1 MHVNIIGSGNVATVL
16 GRLIKNAGHGIAE
29 VVSRNFD
36 HAVQLSEILEAKAV
50 GEIVHMS
57 GSADLYIVAVSDTAI
72 PLIAAQLQ
80 NQNGVVVH
88 TSGAVSKNVLEGTG
102 RQFGVLYP
110 LQSLR
115 KELEAI
121 PPVSF
126 LVDGNSDNTTEII
139 LAFAKTLSERVR
151 VCNDEERL
159 KMHLSAVMVSNFTNH
174 LYALTEQYCQREEL
188 DFSFLYPMIAEVANR
203 LQYTPATHL
212 QTGPA
217 MRGDETT
224 IQRHQ
229 ELLKDHP
236 HLKIIYNDLTESIR
250 RFYGK

>member
-16 GRLIKNAGHGIAE
+16 GRLIKNNGHSVAE

-36 HAVQLSEILEAKAV
+36 RAAQLSEILEAKAV
-50 GEIVHMS
+50 NEIANMS
-57 GSADLYIVAVSDTAI
+57 GDADMYIAAVSDKAI
-72 PLIAAQLQ
+72 PLIAAQLK
-80 NQNGVVVH
+80 NQTGVVVH
-88 TSGAVSKNVLEGTG
+88 TSGAVSKNVLKDTG
-102 RQFGVLYP
+102 KQFGVLYP

-115 KELEAI
+115 KELKTI
-121 PPVSF
+121 PPVPF
-126 LVDGNSDNTTEII
+126 LVDGNTNDAKEII
-139 LAFAKTLSERVR
+139 WSFAKTLSERT
-151 VCNDEERL
+151 CICGDEERL

-203 LQYTPATHL
+203 LQDTPAANL

-217 MRGDETT
+217 MRGDEAT
-224 IQRHQ
+224 IQRHL
-229 ELLKDHP
+229 ELLKDHD
-236 HLKIIYNDLTESIR
+236 HLKIIYNDLTESIK